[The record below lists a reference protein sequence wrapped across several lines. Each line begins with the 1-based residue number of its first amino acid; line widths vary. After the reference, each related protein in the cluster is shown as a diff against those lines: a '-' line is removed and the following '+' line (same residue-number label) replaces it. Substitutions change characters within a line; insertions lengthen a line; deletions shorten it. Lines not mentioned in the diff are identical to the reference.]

1 MNELLL
7 YYSNKVL
14 DIKSKVILKNELMC
28 VRVTLSLEKVR
39 VCVCVCVCVFKY
51 IIKKRQEKLL

>member
-39 VCVCVCVCVFKY
+39 VCGCVCVCVCLN
-51 IIKKRQEKLL
+51 I